1 MRLINVAIIT
11 WCLSI
16 IMYFNGFLWISF
28 STGLISSFL
37 IIYYFRRSILFKKRE
52 IEDIKNKKKKIDN
65 KNEKNDKKTII
76 CSETCFTGDIISD
89 SDIFIDGKYIGN
101 IFCKENTVIITK
113 NGMVTGSVLAKKIII
128 HGKIDGR
135 VESNV
140 IQIQLN
146 GIIEGEIFSENLSIE
161 DGGFFIG
168 ISKKITLD
176 LNKTIPECNDLK
188 ENIRYEK
195 QKINIAHSL
204 SLKENQEKN
213 LLIND

>member
-16 IMYFNGFLWISF
+16 IMYFNGFFWISF
-28 STGLISSFL
+28 GTGLISSFL
-37 IIYYFRRSILFKKRE
+37 IIYYFRRNILFKKKE
-52 IEDIKNKKKKIDN
+52 IEDIKNKKKKI
-65 KNEKNDKKTII
+65 ENDKKTII

-89 SDIFIDGKYIGN
+89 SDIFIDGKYVGN

-113 NGMVTGSVLAKKIII
+113 NGMVTGSILAKKIII

-168 ISKKITLD
+168 TSKKITLD
-176 LNKTIPECNDLK
+176 LNKKIPEFNDFK
-188 ENIRYEK
+188 KDIQYEK
-195 QKINIAHSL
+195 KKINIGHSL
-204 SLKENQEKN
+204 SLKENPEKKN
-213 LLIND
+213 LKQ